1 MCDISKCLFS
11 QSYHLCV
18 CWLASFTWLRW
29 SIFWPQVS
37 VCWERRSQ
45 LGHQLQASLIHKDS
59 GHWSDSLT
67 CKICGD
73 SGLLL
78 GMCISD
84 MSYLSGEILTGL
96 KSSLTVVTLN
106 TNSFWDKHNFSSGG
120 FHSEWFLSTSLT
132 VEQKEKKKKQ
142 FELTSTLLYNFSIPW
157 KELLQLY
164 CGFYFSITVSTN
176 LYNSKINYM
185 FELFLLPLGFD
196 AMLNKV
202 TLIVLKLCIVTWIL
216 CCQASPQSISIYGAT
231 PIAKWNVTQLPVYK
245 SQTSVFHLVSAKRSI
260 LFECLFCHDL
270 LYCLTVAVVGI
281 VSGKTKEFLF

>member
-73 SGLLL
+73 HGLLL

-96 KSSLTVVTLN
+96 KSSLTTPLMQIHFGINMIFLLISFRVVLVTFFN
-106 TNSFWDKHNFSSGG
+106 CGTKR
-120 FHSEWFLSTSLT
+120 
-132 VEQKEKKKKQ
+132 KKKQ

-216 CCQASPQSISIYGAT
+216 CCPASPQSISLYGAT
-231 PIAKWNVTQLPVYK
+231 PIAKWNVTQLAVCK

-260 LFECLFCHDL
+260 LFKCLFCHDL

>member
-73 SGLLL
+73 NGLLL

-84 MSYLSGEILTGL
+84 MSYLSGEILSGL

-132 VEQKEKKKKQ
+132 VEQKEKKKNSLNWQVHCCITFQ
-142 FELTSTLLYNFSIPW
+142 FLEKSCCNYTV
-157 KELLQLY
+157 
-164 CGFYFSITVSTN
+164 GFT
-176 LYNSKINYM
+176 
-185 FELFLLPLGFD
+185 FL
-196 AMLNKV
+196 
-202 TLIVLKLCIVTWIL
+202 
-216 CCQASPQSISIYGAT
+216 
-231 PIAKWNVTQLPVYK
+231 
-245 SQTSVFHLVSAKRSI
+245 
-260 LFECLFCHDL
+260 
-270 LYCLTVAVVGI
+270 
-281 VSGKTKEFLF
+281 